1 MVDSLQTILT
11 PNAGLGTFT
20 VLTPANAAAVNN
32 SIFLNQINALNTP
45 QIVQAQNRVQ
55 STLQREL
62 NQLGDEQIALTDLQ
76 DEIDNALK
84 FINDGISRATLIHTR
99 LDAAIKTA
107 LQANEGDANSFPA
120 LAASFDSSVNSII
133 DTANTGPTPN
143 LLSEL
148 PQSNLTFRLNTRG
161 TTLTLSPKFLG
172 TNYTVTEDVSGDVF
186 VRVDSTKTFRETSAA
201 DGTFTG
207 NFGAIFG
214 GIRMDSFDASTNAIG
229 FTTSPSTA
237 GAQSFTGT
245 LSKTGLGVGNAFIYD
260 NLESQAG
267 RDRAIADLESAKIS
281 VDQQLIRF
289 KAALAQAQLSASR
302 TSTRLN
308 DLLVETETLTFS
320 ASVEIQGIAARA
332 EGLNQLNV
340 NLLQSQKAFRQE
352 LLNLI
357 PVKGV
362 IGKVNGLL
370 LDLAI

>member
-1 MVDSLQTILT
+1 
-11 PNAGLGTFT
+11 
-20 VLTPANAAAVNN
+20 
-32 SIFLNQINALNTP
+32 
-45 QIVQAQNRVQ
+45 
-55 STLQREL
+55 
-62 NQLGDEQIALTDLQ
+62 
-76 DEIDNALK
+76 
-84 FINDGISRATLIHTR
+84 
-99 LDAAIKTA
+99 
-107 LQANEGDANSFPA
+107 
-120 LAASFDSSVNSII
+120 
-133 DTANTGPTPN
+133 
-143 LLSEL
+143 
-148 PQSNLTFRLNTRG
+148 
-161 TTLTLSPKFLG
+161 
-172 TNYTVTEDVSGDVF
+172 
-186 VRVDSTKTFRETSAA
+186 
-201 DGTFTG
+201 
-207 NFGAIFG
+207 
-214 GIRMDSFDASTNAIG
+214 MDSFDASTNAIG

>member
-1 MVDSLQTILT
+1 MVQTVLT
-11 PNAGLGTFT
+11 PDAGLGTFT
-20 VLTPANAAAVNN
+20 VLTPASAA
-32 SIFLNQINALNTP
+32 SINDSVFLNQINALNSP
-45 QIVQAQNRVQ
+45 QIVQQQNRIQ

-62 NQLGDEQIALTDLQ
+62 NQLGNEQIDLSELQ
-76 DEIDNALK
+76 TGLDDALK
-84 FINDGISRATLIHTR
+84 FINDAISRANLIRSR

-107 LQANEGDANSFPA
+107 LQADTGDANTFAA
-120 LAASFDSSVNSII
+120 LAASFDSSINSII

-148 PQSNLTFRLNTRG
+148 PQSNLVFETNTSG
-161 TTLTLSPKFLG
+161 STITLRPKFLG

-186 VRVDSTKTFRETSAA
+186 VRVDSTKTFRETSAT

-229 FTTSPSTA
+229 FTTSPATA

-267 RDRAIADLESAKIS
+267 RDRAVADLESAKIT
-281 VDQQLIRF
+281 VDQQLVRF
-289 KAALAQAQLSASR
+289 KAALAQAQLASNR
-302 TSTRLN
+302 TSNRLN
-308 DLLVETETLTFS
+308 DLLIETETLTFN
-320 ASVEIQGIAARA
+320 ASVEIQSVAAQA

-357 PVKGV
+357 PVNGV
-362 IGKVNGLL
+362 IGKVNGIL
-370 LDLAI
+370 LDLAV